1 MKADATAVSDQWLV
15 ERITAV
21 ASRRDR
27 GAFTDLFHH
36 LAPRFKTFALK
47 AGVTH
52 QQAEELAQETMLM
65 IWRKAASFEPGR
77 AAPMA
82 WLFAIARNKRTD
94 LFRRASPAHADLDE
108 APEHAD
114 DDRYGPEEVLRAS
127 RARDLVERAMMT
139 LPPEQRLV
147 VEKAFLEDMSHA
159 DVAAELAL
167 PLGTVKSRIRLA
179 LSRMRD
185 DLPADRP

>member
-1 MKADATAVSDQWLV
+1 VKVDAAALSDQWLV
-15 ERITAV
+15 DRITAV
-21 ASRRDR
+21 AARRDR
-27 GAFTDLFHH
+27 AAFSDLFHH
-36 LAPRFKTFALK
+36 LAPRFKTFALR

-82 WLFAIARNKRTD
+82 WLFAIARNKRAD
-94 LFRRASPAHADLDE
+94 LFRRASPAHADLGE
-108 APEHAD
+108 TPEHAD
-114 DDRYGPEEVLRAS
+114 DEQYGPEEAFRAG
-127 RARDLVERAMMT
+127 RARDLVQQAMT
-139 LPPEQRLV
+139 ALSPEQRVV
-147 VEKAFLEDMSHA
+147 VEKAFMEDKSHA
-159 DVAAELAL
+159 DVASELAL

-185 DLPADRP
+185 ELPADRP